1 MLIQEGSSLEKAGF
15 DRLKPRHS
23 TNDLKRKASSSV
35 EHDDIEDE
43 NNAKVR
49 KTEFKKEY
57 TKLRKL
63 VPALNARD
71 DITKVLYITR
81 LTHFRVE
88 IK

>member
-1 MLIQEGSSLEKAGF
+1 M
-15 DRLKPRHS
+15 
-23 TNDLKRKASSSV
+23 KRKASSSV

-43 NNAKVR
+43 SNAKIR
-49 KTEFKKEY
+49 KTEYKKEY

-88 IK
+88 ISN

>member
-1 MLIQEGSSLEKAGF
+1 M
-15 DRLKPRHS
+15 
-23 TNDLKRKASSSV
+23 KRKASSSV

-71 DITKVLYITR
+71 DITKVLYITSI
-81 LTHFRVE
+81 THIRVRME

>member
-1 MLIQEGSSLEKAGF
+1 M
-15 DRLKPRHS
+15 
-23 TNDLKRKASSSV
+23 KRKASSSG
-35 EHDDIEDE
+35 EHDDLDDE

-71 DITKVLYITR
+71 DITKVLYFNR

-88 IK
+88 IKVN

>member
-1 MLIQEGSSLEKAGF
+1 M
-15 DRLKPRHS
+15 
-23 TNDLKRKASSSV
+23 KRKASSSV

-81 LTHFRVE
+81 LTHFR
-88 IK
+88 IKVIDMELAHRYMW

>member
-1 MLIQEGSSLEKAGF
+1 M
-15 DRLKPRHS
+15 
-23 TNDLKRKASSSV
+23 KRKASSSV

-43 NNAKVR
+43 NSAKVR

-88 IK
+88 IV

>member
-1 MLIQEGSSLEKAGF
+1 M
-15 DRLKPRHS
+15 
-23 TNDLKRKASSSV
+23 KRKASSSV

-43 NNAKVR
+43 NSAKVR

-71 DITKVLYITR
+71 DITKVLCITR
-81 LTHFRVE
+81 LTYIRV
-88 IK
+88 

>member
-1 MLIQEGSSLEKAGF
+1 M
-15 DRLKPRHS
+15 
-23 TNDLKRKASSSV
+23 KRKASSSV

-43 NNAKVR
+43 NSAKVR

-71 DITKVLYITR
+71 DITKVLQIAR
-81 LTHFRVE
+81 LTHIRMRVMLKV
-88 IK
+88 IDVKLAHRYML

>member
-1 MLIQEGSSLEKAGF
+1 
-15 DRLKPRHS
+15 
-23 TNDLKRKASSSV
+23 LKRKASSSV

-43 NNAKVR
+43 NSAKVR

-71 DITKVLYITR
+71 DITKVL
-81 LTHFRVE
+81 
-88 IK
+88 